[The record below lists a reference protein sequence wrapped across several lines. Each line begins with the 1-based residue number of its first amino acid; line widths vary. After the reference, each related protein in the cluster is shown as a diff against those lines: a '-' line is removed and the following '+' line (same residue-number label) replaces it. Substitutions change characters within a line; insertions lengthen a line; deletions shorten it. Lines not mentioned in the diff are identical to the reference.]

1 MSGTPPKLTR
11 LSTGPTPILGETI
24 PPTPVDQAEQ
34 QQDAPAEALSSG
46 ESLTPASALRPP
58 TSEPRQTVGGSGTST
73 PQRRHRPTPLPLY
86 SSMVSRSRSHSR
98 ERGMSPDT
106 RSPHMRVRFPLGNDP
121 SSGTVFYPKDDSYES
136 APGTPPASGTITPPP
151 AVAERQPLHQRLPSY
166 EYLTLN
172 ANSRGRSSPTP
183 STTDWRPESQGENVT
198 ASQTRQ
204 KRVGDEILLEEDE
217 DNEKGAASHLH
228 SPVEEDEES
237 RRLRY
242 ALANSGTQSAPG
254 SATGSPVLDGRGGID
269 NGNQHI
275 PDLDL
280 GKLEKLDG
288 LSSLPNASTAD
299 QLHEVARQLVRAHTL
314 KSGTGAPGAGSVDNF
329 MVESE
334 PIPSGQQTPVEREDY
349 VPPPTHVKGGI
360 LSSLLKLYN
369 DQQHQQSHHQHSS
382 SRTSLDPYGSGAT
395 TPPVMSGATTPT
407 RKWYSRSANAS
418 TSSLAGLIVGSG
430 HALAAPGRP
439 GTFPQPHAPKKK
451 MGKKTKVRLEDQI
464 RITVHIAEILQRQR
478 FILKLCRAL
487 MLYGAPTHRLEEYM
501 KMTSRVL
508 EIDGQF
514 LYIPGCMIVSFGD
527 ASTHTSEMQLVRVV
541 QGVNLSKLHETHT
554 IYKEV
559 VHDVIGVE
567 EAMQRLDDVMKA
579 NPLYHRWLCV
589 VIFGFS
595 SAMVAPFA
603 FGGRWI
609 DMPIACLLGC
619 IVGFLQ
625 LVVAPRSDL
634 YSNVFEITAS
644 VIVSFLGRAFGSIND
659 VDLFCFA
666 AIAQGALALILPG
679 YIILCGALELQ
690 SKNIV
695 AGAVRMFYAIIYSL
709 FLGFGITLGSAIY
722 GWMDHNATSSTTCP
736 SNLSPWYRFIFVPM
750 FSVGLA
756 LVNQAHWTQLPVM
769 VTIAGAGYAVSY
781 FCNLYFSQ
789 TAELASAIACF
800 VIGVLGNLYSR
811 VGHGLAF
818 AAMLPAIFVQVPSG
832 LAAQGSLIS
841 GVAVADLIV
850 SNSTST
856 ATSIATSTYNISGT
870 LTTVTATITSS
881 ATVTTTTA
889 TATPASV
896 AAYTTGIWTV
906 GMNMIQISIG
916 IVVGLFIATLAVY
929 PFGKKRSGLF
939 TF

>member
-1 MSGTPPKLTR
+1 MSETPPKLR
-11 LSTGPTPILGETI
+11 RISTSPTPVLGETI
-24 PPTPVDQAEQ
+24 PPTPVDPEEQ
-34 QQDAPAEALSSG
+34 QTAPVETTASS
-46 ESLTPASALRPP
+46 ESLTLPSTGGRASSEP
-58 TSEPRQTVGGSGTST
+58 TSAPGSGTST
-73 PQRRHRPTPLPLY
+73 PQRRHRPTPLPLH
-86 SSMVSRSRSHSR
+86 SSMAPRSRSQSR
-98 ERGMSPDT
+98 ERGLSPG
-106 RSPHMRVRFPLGNDP
+106 RSPRLRVRFPLGNDP
-121 SSGTVFYPKDDSYES
+121 SSGSVLYPKDDSYVS
-136 APGTPPASGTITPPP
+136 APGTPPSGTVTPPSR
-151 AVAERQPLHQRLPSY
+151 AERPSLHQRFPSH
-166 EYLTLN
+166 ELLTSS
-172 ANSRGRSSPTP
+172 AKARGRSPRISPT
-183 STTDWRPESQGENVT
+183 SSVTDLRLESQDEGAISHE
-198 ASQTRQ
+198 TRQ
-204 KRVGDEILLEEDE
+204 QPKRIGKPDVLLEEDE
-217 DNEKGAASHLH
+217 ENEK
-228 SPVEEDEES
+228 SPSKLRTSVEEDEES

-242 ALANSGTQSAPG
+242 ALANSGTRSAPG
-254 SATGSPVLDGRGGID
+254 SATGSPVLDGHDIE
-269 NGNQHI
+269 NGNGRI

-280 GKLEKLDG
+280 EKLENMRTLDG
-288 LSSLPNASTAD
+288 EVDP
-299 QLHEVARQLVRAHTL
+299 LHEEARQLVRAHTI
-314 KSGTGAPGAGSVDNF
+314 KFGAGTPGAGPDDRF

-334 PIPSGQQTPVEREDY
+334 PIPSGQQTPIEREDY

-360 LSSLLKLYN
+360 LSSLLKLYS
-369 DQQHQQSHHQHSS
+369 DQQHQLNHNGG
-382 SRTSLDPYGSGAT
+382 SRNSLDPYGSGGNTSPAA
-395 TPPVMSGATTPT
+395 SGVTTPT

-430 HALAAPGRP
+430 HALAATGRP
-439 GTFPQPHAPKKK
+439 GSFPQHQPSRK
-451 MGKKTKVRLEDQI
+451 MKGGKKQKVRLEDQI

-541 QGVNLSKLHETHT
+541 QGVNLGKLHQTHT

-567 EAMQRLDDVMKA
+567 EAMQRLDEVMKA
-579 NPLYHRWLCV
+579 SPLYHPWLCV
-589 VIFGFS
+589 LIFGFS

-609 DMPIACLLGC
+609 DMPIAFLLGC

-625 LVVAPRSDL
+625 LVIAPRSDL

-659 VDLFCFA
+659 VDLFCFS

-690 SKNIV
+690 SKNMV
-695 AGAVRMFYAIIYSL
+695 AGSVRMFYAIIYSL
-709 FLGFGITLGSAIY
+709 FLGFGITLGAAIY

-736 SNLSPWYRFIFVPM
+736 SSLSPWFRFIFVPL

-769 VTIAGAGYAVSY
+769 VSIAGAGYVVSY
-781 FCNLYFSQ
+781 FCNLHFSQ

-800 VIGVLGNLYSR
+800 VIGILGNLYSR

-856 ATSIATSTYNISGT
+856 ATAFATSTLSVSGT
-870 LTTVTATITSS
+870 LTTITATVTAST
-881 ATVTTTTA
+881 TVTTTTA
-889 TATPASV
+889 TASSSSS

>member
-1 MSGTPPKLTR
+1 M
-11 LSTGPTPILGETI
+11 
-24 PPTPVDQAEQ
+24 
-34 QQDAPAEALSSG
+34 
-46 ESLTPASALRPP
+46 
-58 TSEPRQTVGGSGTST
+58 
-73 PQRRHRPTPLPLY
+73 
-86 SSMVSRSRSHSR
+86 
-98 ERGMSPDT
+98 
-106 RSPHMRVRFPLGNDP
+106 
-121 SSGTVFYPKDDSYES
+121 
-136 APGTPPASGTITPPP
+136 
-151 AVAERQPLHQRLPSY
+151 
-166 EYLTLN
+166 
-172 ANSRGRSSPTP
+172 
-183 STTDWRPESQGENVT
+183 
-198 ASQTRQ
+198 
-204 KRVGDEILLEEDE
+204 
-217 DNEKGAASHLH
+217 H

-254 SATGSPVLDGRGGID
+254 SVAGSPELDSLSGA
-269 NGNQHI
+269 NVNQHI

-280 GKLEKLDG
+280 DKLEKLDG
-288 LSSLPNASTAD
+288 LNGSEPVGTVD

-314 KSGTGAPGAGSVDNF
+314 KLGTGTPGTGSVDNF
-329 MVESE
+329 MVEHE

-369 DQQHQQSHHQHSS
+369 DQQQQQHSHHHRQLSS
-382 SRTSLDPYGSGAT
+382 SRNSLDPYGSGGN
-395 TPPVMSGATTPT
+395 TPPATSGATTPT

-430 HALAAPGRP
+430 HALAATGRP
-439 GTFPQPHAPKKK
+439 STFPQQPPKKK
-451 MGKKTKVRLEDQI
+451 VGKKTKVRLEDQI

-527 ASTHTSEMQLVRVV
+527 ATTHTSEMQLVRVV
-541 QGVNLSKLHETHT
+541 QGVNLSKLHDTHT

-579 NPLYHRWLCV
+579 GPLYNRWLCV
-589 VIFGFS
+589 LIFGFS

-609 DMPIACLLGC
+609 DLPIAFVLGC

-625 LVVAPRSDL
+625 LVIAPRSDL

-736 SNLSPWYRFIFVPM
+736 TGLSPWYRFIFVPC
-750 FSVGLA
+750 FSIGLA

-769 VTIAGAGYAVSY
+769 VTIAGAGYVVSY
-781 FCNLYFSQ
+781 FTNLHFSQ
-789 TAELASAIACF
+789 TGELASAIACF

-850 SNSTST
+850 SNSSSA
-856 ATSIATSTYNISGT
+856 ATSITTNTYNVSGT
-870 LTTVTATITSS
+870 LTTLTATVTSS
-881 ATVTTTTA
+881 ATVTTTTS
-889 TATPASV
+889 TATSASV

>member
-1 MSGTPPKLTR
+1 M
-11 LSTGPTPILGETI
+11 
-24 PPTPVDQAEQ
+24 
-34 QQDAPAEALSSG
+34 
-46 ESLTPASALRPP
+46 
-58 TSEPRQTVGGSGTST
+58 TSEV
-73 PQRRHRPTPLPLY
+73 L
-86 SSMVSRSRSHSR
+86 V
-98 ERGMSPDT
+98 
-106 RSPHMRVRFPLGNDP
+106 
-121 SSGTVFYPKDDSYES
+121 
-136 APGTPPASGTITPPP
+136 
-151 AVAERQPLHQRLPSY
+151 
-166 EYLTLN
+166 
-172 ANSRGRSSPTP
+172 
-183 STTDWRPESQGENVT
+183 
-198 ASQTRQ
+198 
-204 KRVGDEILLEEDE
+204 EEDE
-217 DNEKGAASHLH
+217 DDEKPKSRPQFSAD
-228 SPVEEDEES
+228 EDEET

-242 ALANSGTQSAPG
+242 ALAQSGTQSAPG
-254 SATGSPVLDGRGGID
+254 STTGSPVLHAHDHG
-269 NGNQHI
+269 NGNGI

-280 GKLEKLDG
+280 EKLEKLDG
-288 LSSLPNASTAD
+288 LNNIGSHTGDEVDP
-299 QLHEVARQLVRAHTL
+299 LHEEARQLVRAHTL
-314 KSGTGAPGAGSVDNF
+314 KFGGGGHGVGPDDQF

-334 PIPSGQQTPVEREDY
+334 PIPSGQRTPIEREDY

-369 DQQHQQSHHQHSS
+369 EQQQQLHHHGASS
-382 SRTSLDPYGSGAT
+382 SRHSLDPYGSGGN
-395 TPPVMSGATTPT
+395 TPPATSGATTPT

-430 HALAAPGRP
+430 HALAATGRP
-439 GTFPQPHAPKKK
+439 GSFPQQHTAGRKKG
-451 MGKKTKVRLEDQI
+451 GKKQKVRLEDQI

-541 QGVNLSKLHETHT
+541 QGVNLGKLHQTHT

-559 VHDVIGVE
+559 VHDIIGVE
-567 EAMQRLDDVMKA
+567 EAMQRLDEVMKA
-579 NPLYHRWLCV
+579 KLLYHPWVCV
-589 VIFGFS
+589 LIFGFS

-609 DMPIACLLGC
+609 DMPIAFLLGC

-666 AIAQGALALILPG
+666 AISQGALALILPG

-695 AGAVRMFYAIIYSL
+695 AGSVRMFYAIIYSL
-709 FLGFGITLGSAIY
+709 FLGFGITLGAAIY
-722 GWMDHNATSSTTCP
+722 GWMDNNATSQTTC
-736 SNLSPWYRFIFVPM
+736 SSSLSPWFRFIFVPL

-756 LVNQAHWTQLPVM
+756 LVNQAHWTQLPIM
-769 VTIAGAGYAVSY
+769 VTIAGAGYVVSY
-781 FCNLYFSQ
+781 FSNLHFSQ

-800 VIGVLGNLYSR
+800 VIGILGNLYSR

-856 ATSIATSTYNISGT
+856 ATAYATSTVTVSGT
-870 LTTVTATITSS
+870 VSTLTAVVTASTTI
-881 ATVTTTTA
+881 TTTTS
-889 TATPASV
+889 TASSSSS